1 MKNIP
6 LLLIGLLLIVACTSA
21 QPEPTS
27 TPEPPTEPPPPTD
40 TSTPTELPST
50 ATATPSPSHTPTFTP
65 TPEPQIVFLRGAKGC
80 DREHEIIANSPIQL
94 HYGVWGSYG
103 KWYAEASWDLLDVT
117 LTMNGEEVEGEKQ
130 PVAADLAVQCG
141 LDVENSYWI
150 FYFANIEGIP
160 PGVHYLEVTYYANG
174 VIEDGWGQN
183 HGPGTMLTHSYTL
196 YSATED

>member
-1 MKNIP
+1 
-6 LLLIGLLLIVACTSA
+6 
-21 QPEPTS
+21 
-27 TPEPPTEPPPPTD
+27 
-40 TSTPTELPST
+40 
-50 ATATPSPSHTPTFTP
+50 
-65 TPEPQIVFLRGAKGC
+65 
-80 DREHEIIANSPIQL
+80 
-94 HYGVWGSYG
+94 
-103 KWYAEASWDLLDVT
+103 
-117 LTMNGEEVEGEKQ
+117 MNGEEVEGEKQ